1 MLMQNFKWIIL
12 GEKYLANY
20 RKRFYLKNI
29 ISSPPE
35 RLLTFF
41 DSIGLNSLNR
51 KLRNDKFYLTSIESF
66 RKFERGL

>member
-1 MLMQNFKWIIL
+1 MLMQNLKWIRL

-29 ISSPPE
+29 ISSLPE

-51 KLRNDKFYLTSIESF
+51 KLRNDKFYLTSIKSF
-66 RKFERGL
+66 RKFGRDL